1 MDETQASAYWPIFK
15 FFPGPLFSHTIFMR
29 IPSATYRLQLHQKFP
44 FEAVQ
49 QIVTYLA
56 RLGISDVY
64 ASPIFEARSG
74 SMHGYDVLDPNQI
87 NPELGGAEQF
97 DALVSELQQHSIG
110 WLQDIV
116 PNHMAFDSHNPYLMD
131 ILEHGPSEDSD
142 LFDIDW
148 NHDFV
153 SLKGKVLAPMLGS
166 AYGECLTQGELKL
179 VYEAGN
185 LSVTYYTL
193 KLPIRIESYRHWISL
208 TLDSL
213 SEKLGDDP
221 EVAGLRDLV
230 ERLQGISAQGP
241 ERKAQTNDLKA
252 SLWEL
257 YQHSEVKD
265 ALDRNLEVLNGEAG
279 VVKSFVA
286 LDQFLSEQFYRLSF
300 WKAASEEINYRR
312 FFTVNELISVK
323 AEKLGVFDKTHELI
337 KQLVES
343 GKITGLR
350 VDHIDG
356 LYDPAQYLTRLHER
370 VAPDTY
376 ITVEKILELQ
386 EDLPEDW
393 TIEGTSGYDFLNYI
407 NGIFCQT
414 EHEGQFE
421 EIYQKFTGLDQPYDL
436 LAEQTKQLI
445 LEKDLAGD
453 ADNLTRRLK
462 AIAAQTIEG
471 SDFTA
476 QSLGLALREVLAQF
490 PIYRTYTASETVT
503 PSDQTFVE
511 EAIAAAAQQRPLL
524 QQELGFLKALLLRQD
539 LEPASPQFRS
549 DQLHFVMKFQ
559 QLTGPLMAKGIEDT
573 LLYVYNRLLSLN
585 EVGGNPS
592 HFGISAEA
600 FHAFNRNRCERWP
613 HTQNTT
619 ATHDTKRG
627 EDLRARLN
635 VLSELPQEW
644 QAQLMNWQALNQAQ
658 LSSAEGSQI
667 PSRNDEYFL
676 YQTLIGA
683 FPFDRSEA
691 DLIERVK
698 AYVLKA
704 AREAKVNTT
713 WLHANSDYEDEYLEF
728 VEKILTPS
736 DDNAF
741 LQAFYP
747 FQQRIA
753 GYGIY
758 SSLSQVLLKYA
769 APGTPDLYQG
779 TELWDFSLVDPDNR
793 RPVDYTKRIQ
803 ILDDIYQRRE
813 DSLSLIRELLESRTD
828 GRVKLFLTTQMLQV
842 RQAYASLFKD
852 GSYLPLT
859 VSGTFAN
866 SIVAFARCHQGHTIV
881 AVAPRFLTSV
891 VEPETLPLGP
901 VWKDTQVELPSE
913 WGSEWKNLIT
923 AENILSNGDLPVSD
937 IFQQFP
943 GALLVSQP

>member
-1 MDETQASAYWPIFK
+1 
-15 FFPGPLFSHTIFMR
+15 MR
-29 IPSATYRLQLHQKFP
+29 IPTATYRLQLHQKFP
-44 FEAVQ
+44 FEAAQ
-49 QIVTYLA
+49 QIVTYLTD
-56 RLGISDVY
+56 LGISDVY

-87 NPELGGAEQF
+87 NPELGGTEQF
-97 DALVSELQQHSIG
+97 ETLVSELQQHSIG

-116 PNHMAFDSHNPYLMD
+116 PNHMAYDSHNPYLMD
-131 ILEHGPSEDSD
+131 ILEYGPSEDSD

-153 SLKGKVLAPMLGS
+153 SLKGKVLSPLLGS
-166 AYGECLTQGELKL
+166 AYGECLSNGELKL
-179 VYEAGN
+179 VYDAGN
-185 LSVTYYTL
+185 FSVTYYTL
-193 KLPIRIESYRHWISL
+193 KLPLRIESYSHWISPSL
-208 TLDSL
+208 ESLRETLGPDS
-213 SEKLGDDP
+213 P
-221 EVAGLRDLV
+221 EVVRLASLL
-230 ERLQGISAQGP
+230 EQLQGISDHG
-241 ERKAQTNDLKA
+241 ERKAQAKQVKS
-252 SLWEL
+252 SLGEL
-257 YQHSEVKD
+257 YQHPEMKD
-265 ALDRNLEVLNGEAG
+265 ALDQSLQVLNGKAG
-279 VVKSFVA
+279 DVKSFVA
-286 LDQFLSEQFYRLSF
+286 LDQILADQFYRLSF

-312 FFTVNELISVK
+312 FFTVNELISVQ
-323 AEKLGVFDKTHELI
+323 AEKLVVFDKTHGLI

-356 LYDPAQYLTRLHER
+356 LYDPAQYLTRLKER

-386 EDLPEDW
+386 EDLPTEW

-414 EHEGQFE
+414 EHEQQFE
-421 EIYQKFTGLDQPYDL
+421 EIYQQFTGLETPYDL
-436 LAEQTKQLI
+436 LAEQKKQLI

-462 AIAAQTIEG
+462 AIAAQSIQG

-503 PSDQTFVE
+503 ASDQTFVE
-511 EAIAAAAQQRPLL
+511 EAIAAAERQRPLL
-524 QQELGFLKALLLRQD
+524 QPELNFLRVLLLRQD
-539 LEPASPQFRS
+539 LQPASPQLQS
-549 DQLHFVMKFQ
+549 QQLHFVMKFQ

-592 HFGISAEA
+592 HFGISVEA
-600 FHAFNRNRCERWP
+600 FHTFNQKRCERWP

-644 QAQLMNWQALNQAQ
+644 QEQLTSWQALNRS
-658 LSSAEGSQI
+658 LSTASGTPI

-676 YQTLIGA
+676 YQTLVGA
-683 FPFDRSEA
+683 LPFDRSEA

-713 WLHANSDYEDEYLEF
+713 WLHSNSEYEDGYLQF
-728 VEKILTPS
+728 VEQILTPS
-736 DDNAF
+736 DSNAF
-741 LQAFYP
+741 LPAFYP

-753 GYGIY
+753 AYGIY
-758 SSLSQVLLKYA
+758 NSLSQVLLKYA

-779 TELWDFSLVDPDNR
+779 TELWDLSLVDPDNR
-793 RPVDYTKRIQ
+793 RPVDYKKRVQ
-803 ILDDIYQRRE
+803 ILNDIQQRSG
-813 DSLSLIRELLESRTD
+813 DALTLVQELLDGRTD
-828 GRVKLFLTTQMLQV
+828 GRVKLFLTTRMLQA

-852 GSYLPLT
+852 GSYVPLT
-859 VSGTFAN
+859 VSGSLAN
-866 SIVAFARCHQGHTIV
+866 CVVAFARCHQDQTIV
-881 AVAPRFLTSV
+881 AIAPRFLTSV
-891 VEPETLPLGP
+891 VEPETLPLGL
-901 VWKDTQVELPSE
+901 VWKDTQIKLPSG
-913 WGSEWKNLIT
+913 WGRTWKNLIT
-923 AENILSNGDLPVSD
+923 SETIAAEGLLSVSEA
-937 IFQQFP
+937 FQHFP
-943 GALLVSQP
+943 GALLLSQP